1 MVGISAINIFDNNY
15 KYNMPQKVYYRPVM
29 TSPLKADTV
38 SFGSKS
44 LDIVKYNKLLRDIQN
59 TADDAICSLEE
70 AIEEFSIF
78 SFSKD
83 TKAEYILACTYKGN
97 KHEVTINKKALLTLK
112 RKLLEIQSM
121 PDIITGIK
129 KSMDNKKK
137 RFDSQRFKDY
147 FDIRKRA
154 SIMNSAESSNQVEF
168 RYIENEK
175 KDTILRALSKNIK
188 TNGFETKD
196 FFVTLQE
203 LQRAIIP
210 DLYRIHNGNN
220 ELPDELYLKM
230 LDEIGKNN
238 FDLGKI
244 YKDYYAK
251 LSTCHTL
258 AQVKEAYP
266 ELKFKLKK
274 PDYDKEIP
282 PNSITNILSVNDKLY
297 ENMVLN
303 ILRQGHLELT
313 PENLINANLPN
324 GQMKSLLTLKL
335 SGYEISAP
343 SAELIK
349 LFDKCRT
356 IIGKYESI
364 PKFDEKTIKDIASK
378 EAISK
383 SKYWADYKHMT
394 DNEIWMPIRFIR
406 HRKDNHADSTYSMDK
421 LIDQYLAGLY
431 LKGHGAYSHNP
442 LSGFDNVSKL
452 STDMIS
458 IIDNLYMPLYRN
470 EKNIDKVDKNGYASF
485 VRCFDRTA
493 IARSIKHLENVFNGN
508 FMANY
513 NSGERK
519 LRYEE
524 EYKKAIDLIKEKIE
538 FQRQIEQ
545 AKIEASKP
553 PKKEEWIQGDL
564 FI

>member
-15 KYNMPQKVYYRPVM
+15 KCNIPQKAYHRPVM
-29 TSPLKADTV
+29 TVSLKADTV

-59 TADDAICSLEE
+59 TADNAICSLEE

-129 KSMDNKKK
+129 KSIDNKKK

-175 KDTILRALSKNIK
+175 KDTILRALSKDIK

-203 LQRAIIP
+203 LQQAIIP

-251 LSTCHTL
+251 LSNCHTL

-266 ELKFKLKK
+266 ELKFKVKK
-274 PDYDKEIP
+274 PNYDKEIA

-324 GQMKSLLTLKL
+324 GQIKSLLTLKL

-356 IIGKYESI
+356 IIGKYEAI

-383 SKYWADYKHMT
+383 SKYWADYKRMT

-406 HRKDNHADSTYSMDK
+406 HRKDNHSDSTYSMDK

-452 STDMIS
+452 STDIIR

-470 EKNIDKVDKNGYASF
+470 EKNIDKVDKNGYAAF

-513 NSGERK
+513 NSGERR

-524 EYKKAIDLIKEKIE
+524 EYKKALDLIKEKIE
-538 FQRQIEQ
+538 FQKQIEQ

-553 PKKEEWIQGDL
+553 AKKEEWIQKDL
-564 FI
+564 FA

>member
-1 MVGISAINIFDNNY
+1 MVGISAIKIYDNNLNA
-15 KYNMPQKVYYRPVM
+15 NMQKNAYYRPVM
-29 TSPLKADTV
+29 SAPLKADTV

-44 LDIVKYNKLLRDIQN
+44 LDIIKYNKLLRDIQN

-83 TKAEYILACTYKGN
+83 TKADYILACTYKGN
-97 KHEVTINKKALLTLK
+97 KHEVIINKKALLTLK

-137 RFDSQRFKDY
+137 RFDAQKFKDF

-154 SIMNSAESSNQVEF
+154 SIMNSPETSNQVEF
-168 RYIENEK
+168 RYVENEK
-175 KDTILRALSKNIK
+175 KDTILRALSKDIK
-188 TNGFETKD
+188 INGFETKD
-196 FFVTLQE
+196 FFVSLKE
-203 LQRAIIP
+203 LQNSIIP
-210 DLYRIHNGNN
+210 DLYRIHNANN
-220 ELPDELYLKM
+220 ELPDELYIKM
-230 LDEIGKNN
+230 IDEIGRNN

-251 LSTCHTL
+251 LNNCHTL
-258 AQVKEAYP
+258 AQVEEAYP
-266 ELKFKLKK
+266 ELKFNRKK
-274 PDYDKEIP
+274 PNYDREIA
-282 PNSITNILSVNDKLY
+282 PNSITNILSFSDKLY
-297 ENMVLN
+297 ERMVLN

-313 PENLINANLPN
+313 PGNLINANLPN
-324 GQMKSLLTLKL
+324 GQVKSLLTLKL

-349 LFDKCRT
+349 LFDKCRA

-383 SKYWADYKHMT
+383 SKYWADYKQMT

-421 LIDQYLAGLY
+421 LVDQYLAGLY
-431 LKGHGAYSHNP
+431 LKGHGEYSHNP
-442 LSGFDNVSKL
+442 LSGFDSMGKL
-452 STDMIS
+452 TTDMIS

-470 EKNIDKVDKNGYASF
+470 QRNIDKVDKNGYAAF
-485 VRCFDRTA
+485 VRYFDRTA
-493 IARSIKHLENVFNGN
+493 IAHSIKHLENVFNGN

-513 NSGERK
+513 NSGERR

-538 FQRQIEQ
+538 FQKQIAQ

-553 PKKEEWIQGDL
+553 PKKEEWVQGDL
-564 FI
+564 FN